1 MNASALGSRTTHR
14 MLPSD
19 ARLTLGQRRLSED
32 IRSVSPRRAL
42 RLDVTTRA
50 QMALHM
56 PATTSVDAVA

>member
-1 MNASALGSRTTHR
+1 